1 MSTCITHEPCPSC
14 GSQNNLAR
22 YDDGHAYCFGCQ
34 YREGKEAGET
44 PLFQLLSVT
53 PKALP
58 SRKLTLD
65 TCAKWGYGVSTY
77 QGKPCQVAT
86 YRTEQG
92 TPIAQKLRFAD
103 KSFLMLGD
111 KSSKDSLPPGP
122 FSSPVIF

>member
-1 MSTCITHEPCPSC
+1 MSTFVNHEPCPSC

-34 YREGKEAGET
+34 YREGTEKETTEVSS
-44 PLFQLLSVT
+44 FQLLAIT

-58 SRKLTLD
+58 SRRLSLE
-65 TCAKWGYGVSTY
+65 TCTKWGYGIGNY

-92 TPIAQKLRFAD
+92 VPVAQKLRFAD

-111 KSSKDSLPPGP
+111 LTTHQSLYL
-122 FSSPVIF
+122 FR